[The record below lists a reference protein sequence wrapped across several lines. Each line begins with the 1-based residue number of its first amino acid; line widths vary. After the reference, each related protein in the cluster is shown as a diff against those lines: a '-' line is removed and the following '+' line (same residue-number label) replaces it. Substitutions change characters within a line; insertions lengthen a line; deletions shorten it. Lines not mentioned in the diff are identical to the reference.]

1 MADPPKPATPGA
13 PGEPS
18 MEEILASIR
27 RILSED
33 EQAGAAAPSAEAP
46 PAPAA
51 EEGVLE
57 LTEEMLAPASPA
69 PAPAPV
75 SFAPPPSPPPS
86 PAPVPQPPPAFAAPP
101 PPPPPVEHPA
111 GEGLLAA
118 GATAAAAA
126 AFGQLAQR
134 AQPERPPP
142 APAWPVGAAGLSVE
156 DIVRQELRP
165 LLSAWLNANLPRIV
179 EEAVAREMER
189 VRARIG

>member
-1 MADPPKPATPGA
+1 
-13 PGEPS
+13 

-69 PAPAPV
+69 PPPAPAPV

-86 PAPVPQPPPAFAAPP
+86 PAPVPQPPPAFAAPPPPP